1 MWTKKPPCLSKIRKS
16 LPGIGLMNK
25 HNGLYNHI
33 AHMIKQIKKLN
44 FLEQI
49 ICMKSNISEVF
60 LYDYHNYSLLLLLL
74 LLLIYY

>member
-1 MWTKKPPCLSKIRKS
+1 
-16 LPGIGLMNK
+16 
-25 HNGLYNHI
+25 
-33 AHMIKQIKKLN
+33 MIKQIKKLN

>member
-1 MWTKKPPCLSKIRKS
+1 MDQKAPLPFKNSKKPAWDRV
-16 LPGIGLMNK
+16 NEQTY
-25 HNGLYNHI
+25 GLYNHI
-33 AHMIKQIKKLN
+33 AHMIKHIKKLN

-49 ICMKSNISEVF
+49 ICMKSNISDVF